1 MTVACELRRVRNG
14 TGIDM
19 QAEDTSQLKPTRASF
34 IRGLPESMPIGE
46 VIERGREAGL
56 EIKPSDIH
64 AARYY
69 MRQAAASQSGGRSA
83 PELVHDAAPASPT
96 KGVYMV
102 GGRSDI
108 NKDRA
113 AQDEGLPER
122 VTMKTRAK
130 LPPTAPAAKL
140 PPKPAGSLDE
150 QLRDLVMRMGTVR
163 ARAIIEQ
170 IEDLARK

>member
-1 MTVACELRRVRNG
+1 MTVASELRRVRNG

-34 IRGLPESMPIGE
+34 IRGLPESMPIAE

-69 MRQAAASQSGGRSA
+69 MRQAATSPGGGRSA
-83 PELVHDAAPASPT
+83 PELVHDAAAANAGNATTGTT
-96 KGVYMV
+96 KGVYVV
-102 GGRSDI
+102 GGKGDV
-108 NKDRA
+108 NKERA
-113 AQDEGLPER
+113 VQEEGLPER

-130 LPPTAPAAKL
+130 LPP
-140 PPKPAGSLDE
+140 KPVGSMDE

>member
-1 MTVACELRRVRNG
+1 
-14 TGIDM
+14 M

-34 IRGLPESMPIGE
+34 IRGLPEAMPIAE

-69 MRQAAASQSGGRSA
+69 MRQAATSPGGGRSA
-83 PELVHDAAPASPT
+83 PELVHDAAAANT
-96 KGVYMV
+96 TNGAAKGVYVV
-102 GGRSDI
+102 GGKGDV
-108 NKDRA
+108 NKERA
-113 AQDEGLPER
+113 AQDEGMPER

-130 LPPTAPAAKL
+130 LPP
-140 PPKPAGSLDE
+140 KPVGSMEE

>member
-1 MTVACELRRVRNG
+1 
-14 TGIDM
+14 M
-19 QAEDTSQLKPTRASF
+19 QAEDTTSQLKPTRASF
-34 IRGLPESMPIGE
+34 IRSLPETMPIDE

-69 MRQAAASQSGGRSA
+69 MRQAAASQPGGRSA
-83 PELVHDAAPASPT
+83 PELVHDAAS
-96 KGVYMV
+96 KGVYVV
-102 GGRSDI
+102 GGRSDV
-108 NKDRA
+108 NAGSSVKGA

-130 LPPTAPAAKL
+130 LPP
-140 PPKPAGSLDE
+140 KPVGSMDE